1 MADLQTSGHSNQGL
15 LTPVEPEI
23 EKYIRNLESNRD
35 HPVLLEMERTA
46 REKGFPIVD
55 RSVGSF
61 LETLTKIQ
69 KPRRIFEF
77 GSGFGYSSY
86 WFARAAG
93 PDAKIFCSD
102 GETSNYKLAKHFL
115 EQFDLWKNIDFRVGY
130 AQDIFRW
137 TEGTFDICFND
148 ADKDQYPEIWRMA
161 RERIAP
167 GGLYIADNVL
177 WHGRVVR
184 VPPVDDIAPGWT
196 ESIIE
201 HNQLIFD
208 DTRFDSFINPIRDGV
223 LVARKK

>member
-1 MADLQTSGHSNQGL
+1 MASHKTSGRSNRDL
-15 LTPVEPEI
+15 LNPVEPEI
-23 EKYIRNLESNRD
+23 EKYIRDLEANRD

-46 REKGFPIVD
+46 RDKAFPIVD

-69 KPRRIFEF
+69 KPQRIFEF
-77 GSGFGYSSY
+77 GSGFGYSTF

-102 GETSNYKLAKHFL
+102 GDTSNRELAKHFL

-137 TEGTFDICFND
+137 VDGPFDICFND

-161 RERIAP
+161 R
-167 GGLYIADNVL
+167 
-177 WHGRVVR
+177 
-184 VPPVDDIAPGWT
+184 
-196 ESIIE
+196 
-201 HNQLIFD
+201 
-208 DTRFDSFINPIRDGV
+208 IRRRA
-223 LVARKK
+223 VAFR